1 MPVNAAEAVKKA
13 IAESEFLKGLA
24 AAQKAQGDASKHRAL
39 KPDEIKQLEAQ
50 GNGAADWSKVLVAQ
64 SFKPSKVVGCWFSGP
79 VKLGAFGEPVSIEK
93 GVQLGSGVY
102 RSDLS
107 NVTIGD
113 NALINGVSAL
123 ANCVVGPGAV
133 VLNCGFVG
141 ASGETTFGNG
151 AELPIAIETGGRET
165 HTYAEITVEA
175 AAAVA
180 GNRKDKA
187 ALEAYKKAVDE
198 YCAKAKSSIAV
209 IEAGAQVK
217 HTPKVVN
224 TYAGKGAVI
233 DSAAWVE
240 NATLL
245 SLPDEPAKVLAGAYV
260 KNTIIQWGSD
270 VNSMGLAVNS
280 VLCEHSHVERHG
292 KLTDSILGPNSGVA
306 EGECTASLCG
316 PFVGFHHQSLLIA
329 AFWPEGKGNVGYG
342 ANVGSNHTSK
352 APDQEIWCGEGT
364 FFGLGVNIKFPSDF
378 SKSPYSIIASGVS
391 ALPQRVEMP
400 FSLINTQA
408 ERIDGISPAYN
419 EIMPGWV
426 LSDNI
431 YTVRRNEGKYTK
443 RNKAKR
449 SKFDFEVFRPDIMEM
464 VGEARQK
471 LQVAEGKA
479 QLKDESGQ
487 PVFTDKEVKGLG
499 KSYMKEGARKAGIE
513 AYTFYLKFYAL
524 QGLKREL
531 EKGAKFAELVAR
543 VSVPAGSE
551 RWAHEKKTLQAEFKD
566 ANAKDLLNEL
576 KSKLQQIAKDTQE
589 SKEKDDQRGARIIK
603 DYAEA
608 HKPAK
613 NDSFV
618 KETHETVAKQCA
630 EIDALLAKVW
640 P

>member
-1 MPVNAAEAVKKA
+1 MSVNAAEAVNKA
-13 IAESEFLKGLA
+13 IAESEFLRDLA
-24 AAQKAQGDASKHRAL
+24 AAQKAHGDSSKHRAL

-50 GNGAADWSKVLVAQ
+50 GNGAADWSTVLVAQ
-64 SFKPSKVVGCWFSGP
+64 NFKPSKVVGCWFSGP
-79 VKLGAFGEPVSIEK
+79 VKLGTFGEPAYVEK
-93 GVQLGSGVY
+93 GVQFGSGVY

-113 NALINGVSAL
+113 HALISGVAAL
-123 ANCVVGPGAV
+123 AHCVVGPGAV

-151 AELPIAIETGGRET
+151 VELPIAIETGGRET
-165 HTYAEITVEA
+165 HTYAEITVEV

-180 GNRKDKA
+180 GQRKDKA
-187 ALEAYKKAVDE
+187 ALEAYKKAIDA
-198 YCAKAKSSIAV
+198 YCAKAKSNVAV
-209 IEAGAQVK
+209 IESGAQVK
-217 HTPKVVN
+217 HAPKVLN
-224 TYAGKGAVI
+224 TYVGKGAVI
-233 DSAAWVE
+233 DSATWVE

-329 AFWPEGKGNVGYG
+329 AYWPEGKGNVGYG

-378 SKSPYSIIASGVS
+378 SKAPYSIIASGVS

-449 SKFDFEVFRPDIMEM
+449 SKFNFTVFRSDIVELML
-464 VGEARQK
+464 EARQK
-471 LQVAEGKA
+471 LVAAEGTAK
-479 QLKDESGQ
+479 LKDEAGQ
-487 PVFTDKEVKGLG
+487 AVFTDKEVKGLG
-499 KSYMKEGARKAGIE
+499 KNYLKEAARKAGIA
-513 AYTFYLKFYAL
+513 AYTFYIKYYAL
-524 QGLKREL
+524 NGVKCCLQ
-531 EKGAKFAELVAR
+531 
-543 VSVPAGSE
+543 AGGGSDMLNHDYNNVD
-551 RWAHEKKTLQAEFKD
+551 WAHERKVLNAEYLAAKP
-566 ANAKDLLNEL
+566 KDLLNEL
-576 KSKLQQIAKDTQE
+576 KDKLMQIAKDTQE
-589 SKEKDDQRGARIIK
+589 SKEKDDQRGVRIIA

-613 NDSFV
+613 NDGFV
-618 KETHETVAKQCA
+618 KETHEAVAKQCA
-630 EIDALLAKVW
+630 EIDALLAKL
-640 P
+640 